1 MTLDLGRLALDAG
14 PSSSPRRSWLGT
26 VPAFGRVAQTIMVAD
41 AVGATHSC
49 LGSLVTDPI
58 LTIDYP
64 AQVPSHLERY
74 YTGRDLHFITCSC
87 YRRRPLLGLA
97 RRRDLFLRVLEQTRQ
112 RYQFVVVGHV
122 VMPEHVH
129 LLMSEPEKADPSVVM
144 KVVKQRFARRVR
156 TRKSAGQ
163 TVL

>member
-1 MTLDLGRLALDAG
+1 MSQISHIDNAYPAL
-14 PSSSPRRSWLGT
+14 R
-26 VPAFGRVAQTIMVAD
+26 GRVAQTIMGAPFNGVLLRLSGVAMQS
-41 AVGATHSC
+41 ALPILC
-49 LGSLVTDPI
+49 LASLVTDPI

-64 AQVPSHLERY
+64 AQVPSHLKRY
-74 YTGRDLHFITCSC
+74 YTGRDLPFITCSC
-87 YRRRPLLGLA
+87 YRRRPLLGSA